1 MTPRNGKQRMKSFI
15 SRSFR
20 LFTFSLFVCT
30 ALLAQQTKHVVIVVV
45 DGVRYTESFGDST
58 HACIPKMWHELRPLG
73 TLYSSFRN
81 DGVTMTNSGHA
92 SILSGTRQSLK
103 NNGKEL
109 PHDPTLFE
117 YYRKQSGAPAS
128 QCWVI
133 LGKTKLQ
140 MLSFSDHKEYGE
152 IFGGA
157 VKRSESEYDNRI
169 ALHNTLTV
177 LAEHHPTFMIVN
189 VPAADEHAHNGRK
202 EMYIGAIRQADSI
215 VAAIWSAIQRDSL
228 LRGSTTMIV
237 TNDHGRHTTDYTDH
251 GDTCEGCRHIML
263 LVVGPDTPAGVID
276 SSAYA
281 LVDLAPTVGKL
292 LGFKTPL
299 SVGNVIESA
308 IAGWVREPKR

>member
-1 MTPRNGKQRMKSFI
+1 MRTFI
-15 SRSFR
+15 SRSLR
-20 LFTFSLFVCT
+20 LFTFSFFLCT
-30 ALLAQQTKHVVIVVV
+30 ALPAQQTKHVVIVVV

-58 HACIPKMWHELRPLG
+58 HACIPNMWHELRPLG
-73 TLYSSFRN
+73 TIYSCFRN

-117 YYRKQSGAPAS
+117 YYRKQSGAAAN

-140 MLSFSDHKEYGE
+140 MLSFSDHKDYGSAY
-152 IFGGA
+152 GGA
-157 VKRSESEYDNRI
+157 VKLSASEYDNRI
-169 ALHNTLTV
+169 ALRNTADVLT
-177 LAEHHPTFMIVN
+177 EHHPKFMLVN
-189 VPAADEHAHNGRK
+189 IPAADEHAHNGQK
-202 EMYIGAIRQADSI
+202 AMYLGAVRQADSI
-215 VAAIWSAIQRDSL
+215 VAAIWTTIQQDSI
-228 LRGSTTMIV
+228 LRGRTTMIV

-251 GDTCEGCRHIML
+251 GDTCEGCGHIML
-263 LVVGPDTPAGVID
+263 LVVGPDTPAGAVD
-276 SSAYA
+276 SGAHA

-299 SVGNVIESA
+299 SVGKVIESA
-308 IAGWVREPKR
+308 IAGWVRERQR